1 MISPLLKNETI
12 DLSLNFDVPL
22 EQLSIATNWNPTNI
36 YYRNFLG
43 IKTKKVV
50 ENVDLDFTCFM
61 FNEDQTLLD
70 SIYSPKHNSW
80 LIKNNFP
87 LGKTA
92 SNDGAIQ
99 YHDFE
104 SEPENTFKKAMTID
118 TKKINNEIDSIFF
131 YLTFDLRKVKSPD
144 FSAVKELQ
152 MTFFGDKNLQKKVSE
167 YNITTEKS
175 PSKNEGILVLGKLV
189 RKNGNW
195 KFKTIGKTIEES
207 DFIQTKG
214 I

>member
-1 MISPLLKNETI
+1 
-12 DLSLNFDVPL
+12 
-22 EQLSIATNWNPTNI
+22 
-36 YYRNFLG
+36 
-43 IKTKKVV
+43 
-50 ENVDLDFTCFM
+50 M
-61 FNEDQTLLD
+61 FNEDQTLVD
-70 SIYSPKHNSW
+70 SIYSPKHNSR

-104 SEPENTFKKAMTID
+104 SESENTFKKAMTID

-152 MTFFGDKNLQKKVSE
+152 MTFF
-167 YNITTEKS
+167 
-175 PSKNEGILVLGKLV
+175 
-189 RKNGNW
+189 
-195 KFKTIGKTIEES
+195 
-207 DFIQTKG
+207 
-214 I
+214 

>member
-1 MISPLLKNETI
+1 
-12 DLSLNFDVPL
+12 
-22 EQLSIATNWNPTNI
+22 
-36 YYRNFLG
+36 
-43 IKTKKVV
+43 
-50 ENVDLDFTCFM
+50 M
-61 FNEDQTLLD
+61 FNEDQTLVD
-70 SIYSPKHNSW
+70 SIYSPKHKSW

-87 LGKTA
+87 LGKTT

-104 SEPENTFKKAMTID
+104 SESENTFKKAMTID

-144 FSAVKELQ
+144 FSAIKELQ